1 MKKILFH
8 KMSYYP
14 EPDSPS
20 RNEIKSD
27 LSNSVAKSNIET
39 ATGVDTSEFAKR
51 VVLASFISKVK
62 KLNVDK

>member
-27 LSNSVAKSNIET
+27 LFNSVAKSNIQT